1 MTRTT
6 QTVKLQGR
14 RVRITTVDG
23 RVSVKPAPELEW
35 KLQAAQCVRL
45 RAMPEYGKLFTFAGS
60 MEAGKRGPQA
70 RIQAKATGMEAGE
83 PDLRIYLKG
92 GRCGFIENKAGDGR
106 LRPEQTKRHE
116 LLRALGFVVEVVRA
130 ATEQEAADKAEAI
143 VRTWLA
149 ANDNSQAKAKAA

>member
-92 GRCGFIENKAGDGR
+92 GRCGFIE
-106 LRPEQTKRHE
+106 QTKRHE